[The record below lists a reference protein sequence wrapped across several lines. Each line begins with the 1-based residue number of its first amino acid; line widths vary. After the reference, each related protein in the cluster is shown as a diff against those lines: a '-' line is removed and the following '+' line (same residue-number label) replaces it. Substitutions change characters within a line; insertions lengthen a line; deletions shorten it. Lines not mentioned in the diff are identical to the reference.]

1 MTLDVRDML
10 CAQALALT
18 DRTMKALPA
27 GGVVAVQCNSQ
38 DVVRDVQVWA
48 ADRGHTVLS
57 TEARDEQIV
66 VTLERAR

>member
-18 DRTMKALPA
+18 DRTIKALPA
-27 GGVVAVQCNSQ
+27 GGVLALRCNSQ

-57 TEARDEQIV
+57 TESLDEQVV
-66 VTLERAR
+66 VTLQRAR